1 MIVGRHVYNLSIPG
15 SRTCNGDMMCFN
27 RTKSRICLFIIV
39 TLLSA
44 CTPKTGVETKSPT
57 PQTAAPLTD
66 GLQEVQ
72 GTVLGGGDTSP
83 PGLMDAPRTFVYQ
96 VKLES
101 GEEIQV
107 QYTAYP
113 PSPAAD
119 ALPKVQ
125 IDLYAGEIRVGDY
138 LTARGMY
145 DSATRTL
152 LVAADGDS
160 IQTYEKKP

>member
-1 MIVGRHVYNLSIPG
+1 MIINW
-15 SRTCNGDMMCFN
+15 N
-27 RTKSRICLFIIV
+27 KSRIYLIILIA
-39 TLLSA
+39 LLSA
-44 CTPKTGVETKSPT
+44 CTPKPGVETKAVT
-57 PQTAAPLTD
+57 PQPAAPLTN
-66 GLQEVQ
+66 GLQEVR

-119 ALPKVQ
+119 ALPKVR
-125 IDLYAGEIRVGDY
+125 IDLYTGEIQTGDY
-138 LTARGMY
+138 LKARGTY
-145 DSATRTL
+145 DSTTRTL
-152 LVAADGDS
+152 LVAADGDY
-160 IQTYEKKP
+160 IETHEKKP